1 MLEALSV
8 CILLINPLTTVSAD
22 TSAHSV
28 SARVSLSGLDLTKP
42 GQLETA
48 RERLKAAANRLCM
61 NFYDARKADNHQM
74 FVDCYREALADA
86 LERLDVRL
94 AMVRMEPSDA
104 ARRQP

>member
-1 MLEALSV
+1 MFKQAMRAG
-8 CILLINPLTTVSAD
+8 SAAQRND
-22 TSAHSV
+22 M
-28 SARVSLSGLDLTKP
+28 
-42 GQLETA
+42 
-48 RERLKAAANRLCM
+48 LKAAAKRLCM